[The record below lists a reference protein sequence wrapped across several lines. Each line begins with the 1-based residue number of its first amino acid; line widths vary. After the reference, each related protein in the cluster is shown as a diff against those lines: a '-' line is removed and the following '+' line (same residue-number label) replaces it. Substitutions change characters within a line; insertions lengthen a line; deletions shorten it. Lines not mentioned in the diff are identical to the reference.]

1 VQPLTLTVLEELEEL
16 SWFSRV
22 GIKADSTTA
31 MVLDSWQEAIEHCG
45 RFEWEEMRN
54 EAQNLY
60 CEGVAQ
66 RSPERWR
73 QWNEIARE
81 VRARA
86 IPLVNRK
93 IEAVVRKHRL
103 PEAFRHEV
111 QADIIMFCMETEYA
125 DVAPLEFFAGLSG
138 WYLKGH
144 FPCGWRDDRLPHGR
158 FVIY

>member
-1 VQPLTLTVLEELEEL
+1 VQPLTLAALEELEDA

-45 RFEWEEMRN
+45 RFDWEEMRN
-54 EAQNLY
+54 EVMNLY
-60 CEGVAQ
+60 RERLAQ

-73 QWNEIARE
+73 HWNEVAKE
-81 VRARA
+81 VKAFA
-86 IPLVNRK
+86 VPLVNRK
-93 IEAVVRKHRL
+93 IETVVREHHL
-103 PEAFRHEV
+103 PEVFRV
-111 QADIIMFCMETEYA
+111 RVLTDITMFCMETEYA
-125 DVAPLEFFAGLSG
+125 DVTPLEFFAGFSC

-144 FPCGWRDDRLPHGR
+144 FPCGYREDALPHGR